1 MLGEF
6 VLGRKTPRR
15 ADVGGFWQF
24 IGLWANEQVSRAA
37 PSAITPTPL
46 TPTLGGLYI
55 LKVIQIRSTKFS
67 KIFVRIR

>member
-6 VLGRKTPRR
+6 VLCRTTPRR

-24 IGLWANEQVSRAA
+24 IGLWADEQVSRAA

-46 TPTLGGLYI
+46 MPTLGAIYENLD
-55 LKVIQIRSTKFS
+55 
-67 KIFVRIR
+67 